1 MGRKHGKGGF
11 GVIELLVVIAILAIA
26 VAIVFPIFAKARERS
41 PRRSCL
47 AQVRQIAMAVQI
59 YTQDN
64 YGRFPGVDWVSKIA
78 TYLGDSQKMFYCPS
92 DAKAG
97 ETEQPISYGYAGL
110 LVRADGS
117 GVAEAQIKSP
127 TEVGVVCDA
136 GPRHAYPHGGL
147 VGGGGLT
154 SSAAMAVTPVARHS
168 GGVIV
173 GYADGH
179 AKYVPKTFNEK
190 DLGNAV
196 TKAFYAASGL
206 GLIDNP
212 AGGMRDFTPGATSK
226 AGFAIGGEYCTS
238 PIITAA
244 AEVWRVKAG
253 ATYFTKGFTGQYAA
267 QKRPANYLW
276 GCADGTKPTGN
287 AVALARDA
295 VLIIVAKSSQIPAL
309 MAKGYTNNSFVAS
322 PAEVSVWHQQ
332 GYIANSI
339 QVYTYPQ
346 TCATRRYL
354 KKQGII
360 PGKRAVEVR
369 DDAEMVDKV
378 ANDPYGI
385 GVISSVFFDP
395 YHVDALALKM
405 PDGKAYYYP
414 QENLKYRFQLPDKPN
429 WPWMRTLYAVCAGK
443 AQGPASIGHVM
454 LAPGGA
460 GRQALRDG
468 PLFKVSYFLP

>member
-11 GVIELLVVIAILAIA
+11 GVIELLLVIAILAIV
-26 VAIVFPIFAKARERS
+26 VAILWPVFYHPHHDARL
-41 PRRSCL
+41 PTCL
-47 AQVRQIAMAVQI
+47 CNVRQMATAVQM
-59 YTQDN
+59 YNQDTN
-64 YGRFPGVDWVSKIA
+64 GRFPGVDWASKISI
-78 TYLGDSQKMFYCPS
+78 YLGDSRNMFYCPS
-92 DAKAG
+92 DAKVG

-360 PGKRAVEVR
+360 PGRRAVEVR
-369 DDAEMVDKV
+369 DDTEMVDKV
-378 ANDPYGI
+378 ANDPCGI

-395 YHVDALALKM
+395 DRVDALALKM
-405 PDGKAYYYP
+405 PDGKTYYFP
-414 QENLKYRFQLPDKPN
+414 WKNPNYRFMVPAKPN
-429 WPWMRTLYAVCAGK
+429 WPWMRTLYAVCGGK
-443 AQGPASIGHVM
+443 AQGPKSISHVM
-454 LAPGGA
+454 LTPGGA
-460 GRQALRDG
+460 GTQALRDG